1 MEKIMPRVKL
11 FDKDDVLEKAML
23 LFWNKGYHATSIQDL
38 VNALGINRGSLYDTF
53 GGKKNLFEQ
62 ALALYCNQNIKIK
75 REFLQSEKSV
85 KTALKKLFQVFID
98 DSFNDNNNGCFVV
111 NTTTELSCE
120 DDSINTALLM
130 NKDNFEAMFLECLKK
145 GQKSGEISQ
154 NKDIKSLSYMIYVLF
169 SGIRVVARLEKDNQ
183 RLHKLSNVVLTLLD

>member
-1 MEKIMPRVKL
+1 MPRVKL

-62 ALALYCNQNIKIK
+62 ALALYCNQNIKIT

-85 KTALKKLFQVFID
+85 KVAIKKLFQVFID
-98 DSFNDNNNGCFVV
+98 DSVEDKKGCFVV

-120 DDSINTALLM
+120 DDIINTALLY

-183 RLHKLSNVVLTLLD
+183 RLHKLSNVVLSLLD

>member
-1 MEKIMPRVKL
+1 MMEKIMPRVKL

-62 ALALYCNQNIKIK
+62 ALALYCNQNIKIT

-85 KTALKKLFQVFID
+85 KVAIKKLFQVFID
-98 DSFNDNNNGCFVV
+98 DSVEDKKGCFVV

-120 DDSINTALLM
+120 DDIINTALLY

-183 RLHKLSNVVLTLLD
+183 RLHKLSNVVLSLLD